1 MLRCTELNTWYG
13 PAHVLFDVS
22 LDLAP
27 GRVLSLLGR
36 NGVGKSTLLKSIIGF
51 TPPVAGDIV
60 FEGRS
65 LRGLPPHRIAQ
76 AGIGYV
82 PEERRVFAELT
93 VEENLEIAEV
103 RRGAWSRREAFRA
116 FPALEQFRQRR
127 AGFLSGGQQQMLTIA
142 RALMGNPRLLL
153 VDEPTEGLS
162 PLLVKSLAGTIHDLK
177 NGGQTM
183 LVAAQDLRFA
193 LSIADELLVLDRGRV
208 VYRADGDTARAE
220 TERIRG
226 LLAL

>member
-13 PAHVLFDVS
+13 PAHVLFDVE
-22 LDLAP
+22 LDVAE

-36 NGVGKSTLLKSIIGF
+36 NGVGKSTLLKSIIGLV
-51 TPPVAGDIV
+51 PPGSGEIMFD
-60 FEGRS
+60 GLN

-82 PEERRVFAELT
+82 PEERRVFADLT
-93 VEENLEIAEV
+93 VEENLEIAEL

-116 FPALEQFRQRR
+116 FPALEEFRQRR
-127 AGFLSGGQQQMLTIA
+127 AGLLSGGQQQMLTIA

-162 PLLVKSLAGTIHDLK
+162 PIMVKTLAGTIHDLK
-177 NGGQTM
+177 RAGQTM
-183 LVAAQDLRFA
+183 VVAAQDLRFA
-193 LSIADELLVLDRGRV
+193 LSIADELAVLDRGRV
-208 VYRADGDTARAE
+208 VYRKDGDAARADVE
-220 TERIRG
+220 HIKA

>member
-13 PAHVLFDVS
+13 PAHVLFDVE
-22 LDLAP
+22 LDVAE

-36 NGVGKSTLLKSIIGF
+36 NGVGKSTLLKSIIGLV
-51 TPPVAGDIV
+51 PPGSGEIV
-60 FEGRS
+60 FDGMS

-82 PEERRVFAELT
+82 PEERRVFADLT
-93 VEENLEIAEV
+93 VEENLEIAEL

-116 FPALEQFRQRR
+116 FPALEEFRQRR
-127 AGFLSGGQQQMLTIA
+127 AGLLSGGQQQMLTIA

-162 PLLVKSLAGTIHDLK
+162 PIMVKTLAGTIHDLK
-177 NGGQTM
+177 RAGQTM
-183 LVAAQDLRFA
+183 VVAAQDLRFA
-193 LSIADELLVLDRGRV
+193 LSIADELAVLDRGRV
-208 VYRADGDTARAE
+208 VYRKDGDAARADVE
-220 TERIRG
+220 HIKA

>member
-22 LDLAP
+22 LEVAE

-36 NGVGKSTLLKSIIGF
+36 NGVGKSTLLKSIIGIA
-51 TPPVAGDIV
+51 PAGS
-60 FEGRS
+60 GRIDFDGLS
-65 LRGLPPHRIAQ
+65 LRGLPPHKIAQ

-82 PEERRVFAELT
+82 PEERRVFADLT
-93 VEENLEIAEV
+93 VDENLEIAEL
-103 RRGAWSRREAFRA
+103 RRGAWCRAEAFRA
-116 FPALEQFRQRR
+116 FPALEQFRHRR
-127 AGFLSGGQQQMLTIA
+127 AGLLSGGQQQMLTIA

-162 PLLVKSLAGTIHDLK
+162 PIMVKSLAGTIHDLK
-177 NGGQTM
+177 NAGQTM
-183 LVAAQDLRFA
+183 VVAAQDLRFA
-193 LSIADELLVLDRGRV
+193 LSIADELAVLDRGRV
-208 VYRADGDTARAE
+208 VYRKDGDAARADVE
-220 TERIRG
+220 HIKA